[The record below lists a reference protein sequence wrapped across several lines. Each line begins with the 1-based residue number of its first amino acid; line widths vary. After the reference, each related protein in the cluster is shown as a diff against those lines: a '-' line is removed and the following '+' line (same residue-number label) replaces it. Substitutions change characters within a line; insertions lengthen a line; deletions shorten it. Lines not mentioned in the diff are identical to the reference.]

1 MQQLYFAEWER
12 LWFME
17 VGFWQILFSIIFFAI
32 MILWRPSEHFKRYG
46 ESLQLGNEDNE
57 DMFDSMPKP
66 DTMAD
71 DDMSDGE
78 SDDDSND
85 DSRDAG
91 LQAKFTIDDED
102 DEYDNNNNNNTK
114 TKKFQKVAEQ
124 FLGDNDEE
132 NQLAAQKMQ

>member
-1 MQQLYFAEWER
+1 
-12 LWFME
+12 ME
-17 VGFWQILFSIIFFAI
+17 VGFWQILFSVIFFAI

-66 DTMAD
+66 DTMGD
-71 DDMSDGE
+71 DDDISDGE
-78 SDDDSND
+78 TGDDSND
-85 DSRDAG
+85 DSRDNG
-91 LQAKFTIDDED
+91 MQAKFTIDDGED
-102 DEYDNNNNNNTK
+102 DEYDNNNNNNNTNTK